1 MVWHAACSV
10 KRKVPDMKKFLVVAM
25 LVAFASSASYSKYS
39 MINCS
44 AQKGT
49 SIQVYLNGKL
59 INKKS
64 NDVVRLKS
72 NRGCNS
78 IFIVVFNTLAGGN
91 FSVQRDIDVESGYEM
106 YFTINSNDCGSYI
119 STSRRYP
126 LLNSYLYSKKLYARR
141 YIS

>member
-1 MVWHAACSV
+1 
-10 KRKVPDMKKFLVVAM
+10 MKKILLVAL
-25 LVAFASSASYSKYS
+25 LVAFASTASYSNYS
-39 MINCS
+39 MLNCS

-49 SIQVYLNGKL
+49 TIQVYLNGKL

-72 NRGCNS
+72 KGGCNS
-78 IFIVVFNTLAGGN
+78 IFIVVFNVLEGSH

-106 YFTINSNDCGSYI
+106 YFTINSNECGSYI

-141 YIS
+141 FIS

>member
-1 MVWHAACSV
+1 
-10 KRKVPDMKKFLVVAM
+10 MKKILLVAL
-25 LVAFASSASYSKYS
+25 LVAFASSVSYSNYS
-39 MINCS
+39 MLNCS

-49 SIQVYLNGKL
+49 TIQVYLNGKL

-78 IFIVVFNTLAGGN
+78 IFIVVFNALEDGN

>member
-1 MVWHAACSV
+1 
-10 KRKVPDMKKFLVVAM
+10 MKKILLVA
-25 LVAFASSASYSKYS
+25 LLIAFASSASYSNYS
-39 MINCS
+39 MLNCR

-49 SIQVYLNGKL
+49 TIQVYLNGKL

-72 NRGCNS
+72 KEGCNS
-78 IFIVVFNTLAGGN
+78 IFIVVFNALEGGN

-106 YFTINSNDCGSYI
+106 YFAINSNDCGSFI